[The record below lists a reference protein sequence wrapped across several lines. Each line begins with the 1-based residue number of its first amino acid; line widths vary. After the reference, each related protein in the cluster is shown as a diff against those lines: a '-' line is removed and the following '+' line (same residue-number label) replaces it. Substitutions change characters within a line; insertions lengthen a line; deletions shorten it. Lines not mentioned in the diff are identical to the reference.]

1 MAEDLPTLIYRTALG
16 DQRAFELLYQATS
29 PQLYALAIAVLRNRD
44 LAQDTLQEAFISI
57 WHAAGSY
64 NASKGSVQTWLNVI
78 VRHRCID
85 RLRRLPRNETH
96 FNDAEW
102 ANLEADGPTPLQHL
116 VKDADARGLAR
127 CLSGLDGQQRDAL
140 TLAYFHGL
148 THSELATHLKAP
160 LGSIKSRVRRGLSSL
175 RRCLH
180 HEA

>member
-1 MAEDLPTLIYRTALG
+1 MTEDLPALIYRTALG
-16 DQRAFELLYQATS
+16 DQRAFEQLYEATS

-44 LAQDTLQEAFISI
+44 HAQDILQEAFISV

-85 RLRRLPRNETH
+85 RLRRAPRHETA
-96 FNDAEW
+96 FNDADW
-102 ANLEADGPTPLQHL
+102 ASLEAEGPTPLQHL
-116 VKDADARGLAR
+116 VQDADARGLAR
-127 CLSGLDGQQRDAL
+127 CLKGLESQQRDAL

-148 THSELATHLKAP
+148 THSELATRLKAP
-160 LGSIKSRVRRGLSSL
+160 LGSVKSRVRRGLSSL

-180 HEA
+180 ETE

>member
-1 MAEDLPTLIYRTALG
+1 MAEELAALVYRTALG
-16 DQRAFELLYQATS
+16 DQRAFEQLYQVTS

-64 NASKGSVQTWLNVI
+64 NANKGSVQTWLNVI

-85 RLRRLPRNETH
+85 RLRRQPKHETH
-96 FNDAEW
+96 FNEEEW
-102 ANLEADGPTPLQHL
+102 ANLEADSPTPLQHL
-116 VKDADARGLAR
+116 VQDADARGLAR

-160 LGSIKSRVRRGLSSL
+160 LGSVKSRVRRGLSSL

>member
-1 MAEDLPTLIYRTALG
+1 MTEDLPALIYRTALG
-16 DQRAFELLYQATS
+16 DQRAFEQLYQATS

-44 LAQDTLQEAFISI
+44 HAQDTLQEAFISV
-57 WHAAGSY
+57 WHAASSY

-85 RLRRLPRNETH
+85 RLRRLPRQETQI
-96 FNDAEW
+96 NDAEW
-102 ANLEADGPTPLQHL
+102 ATLEAKEASPLQHL
-116 VKDADARGLAR
+116 VKDADAQDLAR

-160 LGSIKSRVRRGLSSL
+160 LGSVKSRVRRGLSSL

-180 HEA
+180 EIG